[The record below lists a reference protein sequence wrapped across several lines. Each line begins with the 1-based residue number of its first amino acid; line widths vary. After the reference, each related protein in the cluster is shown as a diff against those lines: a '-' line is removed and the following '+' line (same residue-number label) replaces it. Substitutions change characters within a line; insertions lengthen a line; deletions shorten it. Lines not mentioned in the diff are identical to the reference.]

1 MDMEIQ
7 KKQETPLLSRTRVTA
22 ALIYDGATPSRQD
35 IRKELSQKLKVAE
48 ELIVIKHIFTKF
60 GSSKAKVI
68 AHVYE
73 DKKMV
78 DRIEDED
85 LLNKHLS
92 KEEQKKIKEAKQ
104 KAAQEAAAAKQQK
117 K

>member
-7 KKQETPLLSRTRVTA
+7 KKQETPLLSRTRITA
-22 ALIYDGATPSRQD
+22 TLVYEGPTPSRQD
-35 IRKELSQKLKVAE
+35 IRKELSQKLKVSE

-60 GSSKAKVI
+60 GFSKAKVI

-73 DKKMV
+73 DKNMV
-78 DRIEDED
+78 AKIENED

-92 KEEQKKIKEAKQ
+92 KDEQKKIKEAKQ
-104 KAAQEAAAAKQQK
+104 KAAQAAAAQQK
-117 K
+117 KQA